1 MEADI
6 ALIAGAIVL
15 FALVS
20 RKVST
25 LPLTMPM
32 VFVALG
38 ALTDA
43 VGLVELG
50 VETEGVAVLG
60 EITLAIILFGDAAR
74 MDVRSL
80 RREVALPARLLG
92 VGLPL
97 TVLLGTFLFIVLIP
111 GLSGWEAALVA
122 AILAPT
128 DAALGQAV
136 VEDRSVP
143 KWVREGLNVESGL
156 NDGLAVPAVLL
167 FIALSTGEETDAGFW
182 ARFVFEQIGFGVLV
196 GVGCGLIGGG
206 LLVRAHRHGLVQGI
220 YAQLATL
227 ALAVL
232 AFTGAELAGANGFIA
247 AFTAGLSFGAATG
260 SDLAERFDE
269 YTEDTGR
276 LLAIASFF
284 VFGNLFVVEAVGN
297 TTVAIVGCA
306 VLALTIM
313 RMAPVAVAMTGMGAA
328 PQTKLFIGWFG
339 PRGLASM
346 LFGLQ
351 LLEESV
357 AESLPA
363 NEELFA
369 IIAWTVVASV
379 VAHGAS
385 ATWGA
390 KRYGAWYA
398 AMPEHE
404 VVGMPESTE
413 VRDGRVRWSLAR
425 APKI

>member
-6 ALIAGAIVL
+6 AVIAALIVA

-20 RKVST
+20 RRVASM
-25 LPLTMPM
+25 PLTMPM

-38 ALTDA
+38 ALTDWF
-43 VGLVELG
+43 GIVELG
-50 VETEGVAVLG
+50 VQTEGVAVLA

-80 RREVALPARLLG
+80 EREVGLPARLLG
-92 VGLPL
+92 IGFPL
-97 TVLLGTFLFIVLIP
+97 TVILGAVLFALLIP

-122 AILAPT
+122 AILSPT

-167 FIALSTGEETDAGFW
+167 FIALATGEETDPGFW
-182 ARFVFEQIGFGVLV
+182 GRFVFEQVGFGVVIGVACGLV
-196 GVGCGLIGGG
+196 GGS
-206 LLVRAHRHGLVQGI
+206 LLVRSHRHGLVMGI

-227 ALAVL
+227 SIAIL
-232 AFTGAELAGANGFIA
+232 AFAGAEVAGANGFIA

-260 SDLAERFDE
+260 RQQAEEFDE

-284 VFGNLFVVEAVGN
+284 VFGNLFVVSAVGD
-297 TTVAIVGCA
+297 TTIAVVACA
-306 VLALTIM
+306 FLALTVM
-313 RMAPVAVAMTGMGAA
+313 RLAPVYLSMTGMGAA

-351 LLEESV
+351 LLEEGV
-357 AESLPA
+357 AEGLSDA
-363 NEELFA
+363 DELFA

-390 KRYGAWYA
+390 RRYGEWYA
-398 AMPEHE
+398 SMPDHE
-404 VVGMPESTE
+404 RDVMPESAE
-413 VRDGRVRWSLAR
+413 VRDSRIRWSLHR
-425 APKI
+425 DPKV

>member
-6 ALIAGAIVL
+6 AVIAAMVIA

-20 RKVST
+20 RRVASM
-25 LPLTMPM
+25 PLTMPM
-32 VFVALG
+32 VFVAAG
-38 ALTDA
+38 ALTDWFG
-43 VGLVELG
+43 VVELA

-80 RREVALPARLLG
+80 ERQVGLPARLLLM
-92 VGLPL
+92 GLPL
-97 TVLLGTFLFIVLIP
+97 TVMLGAVLFALLIP

-122 AILAPT
+122 AILSPT

-143 KWVREGLNVESGL
+143 KWVRQGLNVESGL

-167 FIALSTGEETDAGFW
+167 FIALATGEETDPGFW
-182 ARFVFEQIGFGVLV
+182 GRFILEQIGLGVV
-196 GVGCGLIGGG
+196 IGVACGLIGGA

-227 ALAVL
+227 SIAVL
-232 AFTGAELAGANGFIA
+232 AFAGSEVAGANGFIA
-247 AFTAGLSFGAATG
+247 AFTAGLAFGAATG
-260 SDLAERFDE
+260 REKAEEYDE

-284 VFGNLFVVEAVGN
+284 VFGNLFVVEAVGD
-297 TTVAIVGCA
+297 TTVAVVACA
-306 VLALTIM
+306 VLALTVM

-351 LLEESV
+351 LLEEGV
-357 AESLPA
+357 AEGLSDA
-363 NEELFA
+363 DELFA

-379 VAHGAS
+379 VAHGAT

-390 KRYGAWYA
+390 RKYGEWYA
-398 AMPEHE
+398 AMSDHE
-404 VVGMPESTE
+404 RDAMPESSD
-413 VRDGRVRWSLAR
+413 VRDRRVRWSLHR
-425 APKI
+425 APKV

>member
-6 ALIAGAIVL
+6 ALIAACVIA

-20 RKVST
+20 RRVAAM
-25 LPLTMPM
+25 PLTMPM
-32 VFVALG
+32 VFVGLG

-43 VGLVELG
+43 LG
-50 VETEGVAVLG
+50 IVDLAVETEGVALIAEV
-60 EITLAIILFGDAAR
+60 TLAIILFGDAAR
-74 MDVRSL
+74 MDVGSL
-80 RREVALPARLLG
+80 RKEIGLPARLLLIG
-92 VGLPL
+92 FPL
-97 TVLLGTFLFIVLIP
+97 TILLGTFLFTVLIP

-136 VEDRSVP
+136 VEDRAVP
-143 KWVREGLNVESGL
+143 QWVREGLNVESGL

-167 FIALSTGEETDAGFW
+167 FLALATGEETSAGFW
-182 ARFVFEQIGFGVLV
+182 GRFIVEQIGLGVLI

-206 LLVRAHRHGLVQGI
+206 LLVRAHRHGMVQGI

-227 ALAVL
+227 SVAIL
-232 AFTGAELAGANGFIA
+232 AFAGADVAGANGFIA
-247 AFTAGLSFGAATG
+247 AFTAGIAFGAATG
-260 SDLAERFDE
+260 SELAERFDE

-276 LLAIASFF
+276 LLAIGAFF
-284 VFGNLFVVEAVGN
+284 VFGNLFVVEAVKN
-297 TTVAIVGCA
+297 TTIAVVASA
-306 VLALTIM
+306 FLALTVI
-313 RMAPVAVAMTGMGAA
+313 RMAPVYVAMTGMGAA
-328 PQTKLFIGWFG
+328 PQTKFFIGWFG

-351 LLEESV
+351 LLEEQV
-357 AESLPA
+357 AEALPA

-369 IIAWTVVASV
+369 IISWTVVASV

-390 KRYGAWYA
+390 RKYGDWYA
-398 AMPEHE
+398 RMPDHRRD
-404 VVGMPESTE
+404 VMPESTA
-413 VRDGRVRWSLAR
+413 VRDSRPRWSLAR
-425 APKI
+425 APKV

>member
-6 ALIAGAIVL
+6 AVIAGMVIA

-20 RKVST
+20 RRVASMA
-25 LPLTMPM
+25 LTMPM
-32 VFVALG
+32 VFVAAG
-38 ALTDA
+38 ALTDWFG
-43 VGLVELG
+43 VVELA

-60 EITLAIILFGDAAR
+60 EITLAIILFGDSAR

-80 RREVALPARLLG
+80 ERQVGLPARLLLI
-92 VGLPL
+92 GLPL
-97 TVLLGTFLFIVLIP
+97 TVMLGAVLFALLIP

-122 AILAPT
+122 AILSPT

-143 KWVREGLNVESGL
+143 KWVRQGLNVESGL

-167 FIALSTGEETDAGFW
+167 FIALATGEETKPGFW
-182 ARFVFEQIGFGVLV
+182 GRFIVEQIGLGVVIGVACGLV
-196 GVGCGLIGGG
+196 GGA

-227 ALAVL
+227 SIAVL
-232 AFTGAELAGANGFIA
+232 AFAGSEVAGANGFIA
-247 AFTAGLSFGAATG
+247 AFTAGLAFGAATG
-260 SDLAERFDE
+260 REKAEEYDE

-284 VFGNLFVVEAVGN
+284 VFGNLFVVEAVGD
-297 TTVAIVGCA
+297 TTVAVVACA
-306 VLALTIM
+306 VLALTVM

-351 LLEESV
+351 LLEEGV
-357 AESLPA
+357 AEGLSDA
-363 NEELFA
+363 DELFA

-379 VAHGAS
+379 VAHGAT

-390 KRYGAWYA
+390 HRYGKWYA
-398 AMPEHE
+398 TMPDHE
-404 VVGMPESTE
+404 RDAMPESTE
-413 VRDGRVRWSLAR
+413 VRDRRVRWSLHR
-425 APKI
+425 APKV

>member
-1 MEADI
+1 MEADV

-20 RKVST
+20 RKVAA

-32 VFVALG
+32 VFVGFG

-74 MDVRSL
+74 MDVGSL
-80 RREVALPARLLG
+80 RHEVRLPARLLG
-92 VGLPL
+92 IGFPL
-97 TVLLGTFLFIVLIP
+97 TIALGTFLFILLIP

-122 AILAPT
+122 AIVTPT

-143 KWVREGLNVESGL
+143 QWVREGLNVESGL

-167 FIALSTGEETDAGFW
+167 FLAFATGEETAPRFW
-182 ARFVFEQIGFGVLV
+182 VRFVVEQVGLGALIGVA
-196 GVGCGLIGGG
+196 CGLVGGG
-206 LLVRAHRHGLVQGI
+206 LLVRAYRHGLVQNI

-227 ALAVL
+227 SLAVL
-232 AFTGAELAGANGFIA
+232 SFTGAELAGANGFIA
-247 AFTAGLSFGAATG
+247 AFTAGIAFGAATG
-260 SDLAERFDE
+260 SGLAERFDE

-276 LLAIASFF
+276 LLAIASFC
-284 VFGNLFVVEAVGN
+284 VFGNLFVVDAVAN
-297 TTVAIVGCA
+297 TTVAVVGAA
-306 VLALTIM
+306 VLALTVM
-313 RMAPVAVAMTGMGAA
+313 RMVPVYVAMTGMGTS
-328 PQTKLFIGWFG
+328 PPTKLFIGWFG

-351 LLEESV
+351 LLDESV
-357 AESLPA
+357 DETLPA
-363 NEELFA
+363 SDELFTV
-369 IIAWTVVASV
+369 IAWVVVASV

-390 KRYGAWYA
+390 RRYGAWYA
-398 AMPEHE
+398 SMPEHE
-404 VVGMPESTE
+404 RGAMPESIE
-413 VRDGRVRWSLAR
+413 VRDGRVRWSHAR
-425 APKI
+425 SPKV

>member
-1 MEADI
+1 MEADFAVI
-6 ALIAGAIVL
+6 AALIVA

-20 RKVST
+20 RRVASM
-25 LPLTMPM
+25 PLTMPM

-38 ALTDA
+38 ALTDWF
-43 VGLVELG
+43 GLVELG

-60 EITLAIILFGDAAR
+60 EVTLAIILFGDAAR

-80 RREVALPARLLG
+80 EREVGLPARLLG
-92 VGLPL
+92 IGFPL
-97 TVLLGTFLFIVLIP
+97 TVVLGAVLFALLIP

-122 AILAPT
+122 AILSPT

-167 FIALSTGEETDAGFW
+167 FIALATGAETAPGFW
-182 ARFVFEQIGFGVLV
+182 GRFVFEQVGFGVV
-196 GVGCGLIGGG
+196 IGVACGFIGGS
-206 LLVRAHRHGLVQGI
+206 LLVRSHRHGLVQGI

-227 ALAVL
+227 SIAVL
-232 AFTGAELAGANGFIA
+232 AFTGAEVAGANGFIA
-247 AFTAGLSFGAATG
+247 AFTAGLAFGAGTG
-260 SDLAERFDE
+260 RERAEEFDE

-284 VFGNLFVVEAVGN
+284 VFGNLFVVSAVGD
-297 TTVAIVGCA
+297 TTIAVVACA
-306 VLALTIM
+306 VLALTVM
-313 RMAPVAVAMTGMGAA
+313 RMAPVYLAMTGMGAA

-351 LLEESV
+351 LLEDGV
-357 AESLPA
+357 AEGLSDA
-363 NEELFA
+363 NQLFA

-379 VAHGAS
+379 VAALRSIAS
-385 ATWGA
+385 
-390 KRYGAWYA
+390 R
-398 AMPEHE
+398 AMR
-404 VVGMPESTE
+404 TC
-413 VRDGRVRWSLAR
+413 R
-425 APKI
+425 

>member
-1 MEADI
+1 MEADV
-6 ALIAGAIVL
+6 ALVAAFIVA

-20 RKVST
+20 RRIVSMA
-25 LPLTMPM
+25 LTMPM

-38 ALTDA
+38 ALTDWF
-43 VGLVELG
+43 GIVELG
-50 VETEGVAVLG
+50 VETEGLAVLG

-80 RREVALPARLLG
+80 EREIGLPARLLG
-92 VGLPL
+92 IGFPL
-97 TVLLGTFLFIVLIP
+97 TVLLGAVLFALLIP
-111 GLSGWEAALVA
+111 ALSGWEAALVA

-167 FIALSTGEETDAGFW
+167 FIALSTGEETDPGFW
-182 ARFVFEQIGFGVLV
+182 GRFVFEQIGFGVLV
-196 GVGCGLIGGG
+196 GVACGLVGGG
-206 LLVRAHRHGLVQGI
+206 LLVRAHRHGLVQGV

-227 ALAVL
+227 ALAML
-232 AFTGAELAGANGFIA
+232 AFTGAEIVGANGFIA
-247 AFTAGLSFGAATG
+247 AFTAGLAFGAATG
-260 SDLAERFDE
+260 KEQAELFDE

-297 TTVAIVGCA
+297 TTFGVVASA
-306 VLALTIM
+306 ALALTVM
-313 RMAPVAVAMTGMGAA
+313 RMLPVYLAMTGMGAA

-351 LLEESV
+351 LLEEGV
-357 AESLPA
+357 ADRLSDA
-363 NEELFA
+363 DELFA

-390 KRYGAWYA
+390 RRYGDWYA
-398 AMPEHE
+398 SMPDHERDAMPE
-404 VVGMPESTE
+404 SAE
-413 VRDGRVRWSLAR
+413 VRDSRIRWSLHR
-425 APKI
+425 APKV